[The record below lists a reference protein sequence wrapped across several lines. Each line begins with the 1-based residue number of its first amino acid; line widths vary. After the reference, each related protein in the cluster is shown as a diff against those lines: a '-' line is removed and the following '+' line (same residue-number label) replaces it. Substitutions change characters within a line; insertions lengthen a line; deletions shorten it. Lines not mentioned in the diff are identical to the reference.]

1 MKYVVLAGALTLAL
15 CTGICEA
22 ADEKAKASSD
32 SAAVAQKSD
41 ANGGLKH
48 IDLGEEPVTRVG
60 TMSDGQ
66 NYSENT
72 GFPNVVKS
80 DGDMDL

>member
-1 MKYVVLAGALTLAL
+1 MKYVVLTGALALAL

-22 ADEKAKASSD
+22 ADEKAKVTSD
-32 SAAVAQKSD
+32 PAAVTQKSD

-48 IDLGEEPVTRVG
+48 IDLGDEPVTRVG
-60 TMSDGQ
+60 TMSEGES
-66 NYSENT
+66 YSENT

-80 DGDMDL
+80 DGDMDI